1 MVNISFT
8 LEEKQEFWADLKK
21 FPDETSKKKLSRMA
35 KDGNIVAGYLLMKN
49 HLEAIFREAM
59 NPLTKEEI
67 AIEMLGELLI
77 APIHDIRKKA
87 FDLLKKI
94 QPDKISEKLN
104 DEKLNKDL
112 KDKILDMIF
121 SQDEM
126 PLNILVE
133 LLRIKNINTDL
144 RDKLINLVV
153 NVRGQIENITETVIK
168 FQNDIDKLQD
178 GLNEKFN
185 IIEQYYQQL
194 AVYGTD
200 FPANPKV
207 LQDLKLDIE
216 MAYETLKET
225 K

>member
-8 LEEKQEFWADLKK
+8 LEEKQEFWSDLNS
-21 FPDETSKKKLSRMA
+21 FPEEISKKKLSSMA
-35 KDGNIVAGYLLMKN
+35 KEGNMVAGYLLMKN

-77 APIHDIRKKA
+77 APIHDIRRKA

-104 DEKLNKDL
+104 DEKLEKAL

-121 SQDEM
+121 SQEEM
-126 PLNILVE
+126 PLNILIE
-133 LLRIKNINTDL
+133 LLRIKNLNTDL

-153 NVRGQIENITETVIK
+153 NVRQQIEKITETVITM
-168 FQNDIDKLQD
+168 QNDIDKLQD
-178 GLNEKFN
+178 NLNEKFN
-185 IIEQYYQQL
+185 TIEHYYQQL
-194 AVYGTD
+194 AVYGAD

-216 MAYETLKET
+216 MAYETLKEA